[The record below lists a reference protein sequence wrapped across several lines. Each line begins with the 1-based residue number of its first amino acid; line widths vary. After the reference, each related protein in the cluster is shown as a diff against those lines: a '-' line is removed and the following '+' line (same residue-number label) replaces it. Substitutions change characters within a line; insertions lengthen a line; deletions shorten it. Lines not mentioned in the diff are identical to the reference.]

1 MPASHDADLRA
12 VGQTDG
18 AISTHNANGESS
30 RSISRLSY
38 SLNHTPSSR
47 SSNNETE
54 SSSSPPRVD
63 SPDSADGIF
72 VPILSTGSSSAR
84 NSTYISSPL
93 NPTASPEPPYHKGF
107 NSLGRRSLVARLPS
121 EDARA
126 LGNSSPSSRN
136 SMILYHLANTDD
148 GPLPSPPRIHA
159 KRESVASESGDSIVS
174 LSADSKYPSGSL
186 GASERGLVA
195 YAYDPE
201 LDDGADDDW
210 EYDAIAGKRGEIV
223 SARAIINLGGLVIL
237 FLIAMGLFL
246 VFPIAAHGDDEKNWL
261 IAHNPKINST
271 GQAQEVFDVTATD
284 DRGNG
289 RGGGNEG
296 DGRDVDGVTAGKR
309 RRNQTPAFD
318 SVRVSST
325 GNRKRN
331 QTPAFDYVSSPIDP
345 STPVKARKVIL
356 PRSRNIIYD
365 LVFSR
370 ERYSLCG
377 SSSIPPFNEH
387 LASHL
392 VEIGNQ
398 DGSRSF
404 WQNGVWERVF
414 DADLLVPR
422 RLTVSLPRRR
432 YAELDMD
439 QICNDKLQI
448 EYIRIYQVS

>member
-1 MPASHDADLRA
+1 MAASHDAELRA

-18 AISTHNANGESS
+18 AISNGESS
-30 RSISRLSY
+30 RSISRLSS

-47 SSNNETE
+47 SSNNETDT
-54 SSSSPPRVD
+54 SNSPPRID
-63 SPDSADGIF
+63 SPDSTDGIF
-72 VPILSTGSSSAR
+72 VPMLSTGSSSAR

-93 NPTASPEPPYHKGF
+93 NPSASPEPPYHKGF

-126 LGNSSPSSRN
+126 LGNLSPSSRN

-148 GPLPSPPRIHA
+148 GPLPSPPCIHA
-159 KRESVASESGDSIVS
+159 KRDSVASESGDSIVS

-201 LDDGADDDW
+201 LDDGVDDDW
-210 EYDAIAGKRGEIV
+210 EYDAIAGKRGELV
-223 SARAIINLGGLVIL
+223 SARAVMNLGGLVIL

-246 VFPIAAHGDDEKNWL
+246 VLPIAAHGDDEKNWL

-271 GQAQEVFDVTATD
+271 GQAQEVFDVTVTD

-296 DGRDVDGVTAGKR
+296 DDEGEDIVAGKR

-331 QTPAFDYVSSPIDP
+331 QTPAFDFIPSPIDP

-377 SSSIPPFNEH
+377 SSSSIPPFNEH

-404 WQNGVWERVF
+404 WENGVWEHVF
-414 DADLLVPR
+414 DPDLPVPR
-422 RLTVSLPRRR
+422 RLTVPLPRRR
-432 YAELDMD
+432 YAEIDMD
-439 QICNDKLQI
+439 RLCNDKLQI